1 MNPTTISTLI
11 EKAADHI
18 GSTWPLYSFVTSN
31 PLSGYEKLPFTEA
44 VQRAKEVLGT
54 SVYPKASVYR
64 KALENGDINAGVLQN
79 VLHKHGYKK
88 LPEHYL
94 PLMESE
100 QTVENINP
108 FAELDRAMVKWL
120 SAFMDEGLAE
130 WEMPFKSS
138 GFYNAWRK
146 LAPYDEI
153 LGNIGTNDIP
163 KTSQEAL
170 IQLTNNF
177 SEKEIQEL
185 FTQHLAALPGW
196 IGYIKLRT
204 QNQTEW
210 QKQYPIDLEQ
220 YLAVRLWTAKQLGIA
235 LLSNEKK
242 TQPDTEIAELQHLWL
257 KAWEKSWQL
266 ELVHTLGNSPKE
278 IDLNKKK
285 SSVPDAQLVFCID
298 TRSEL
303 IRRHMES
310 KGFYETFGYAGFFGI
325 AMDYE
330 NSQNG
335 ITQKSCP
342 PILDSCYTVKEV
354 AQENKEVEKQ
364 KLDRKNEV
372 SQFWNYFMKRMKNML
387 PSTFGFVEG
396 SGFFYGLHLM
406 ARTISPASLYRFSHK
421 RKTGHESVCDPQL
434 QNAQSTH
441 DLNVPI
447 AEQAAIV
454 KSGFDLMGWQN
465 FAPLVVFVGHGSHSA
480 NNPFGSS
487 LDCGAC
493 AASPGRHNAR
503 MLAKMANN
511 TDVRKL
517 LENQYGL
524 KIPDTTWFLGAE
536 HNTTTDEIEL
546 FDKHIPSSHKQLL
559 DNLKSNLEK
568 AQITA
573 TQERLGAMGNSVAMA
588 QINASN
594 WGETRPEWGLAKN
607 ASFVIAPRKTTQH
620 IDLDGRCFLHSYDWK
635 NDKDGTALE
644 AIMQGPMVV
653 TQWINNHYYFSTV
666 DNGKFGAGTK
676 TTHNI
681 TGKFGVVQGN
691 GGDLQTGLPWESLYN
706 ADNEPYHSPLRLTVV
721 IQAPKE
727 RVNTILS
734 KYEALKSL
742 VTNEWIHLI
751 IMDPEKGTSIHWLD
765 QQELELKEEEQFIN
779 GFLKRKVHEE
789 LTIA

>member
-54 SVYPKASVYR
+54 SVYPKASVYQ

-153 LGNIGTNDIP
+153 LGNIGSNDIP

-177 SEKEIQEL
+177 SEREIQEL

-303 IRRHMES
+303 IRRHVES

-364 KLDRKNEV
+364 KLERKNEV

-406 ARTISPASLYRFSHK
+406 ARTISPASLYRFSHN
-421 RKTGHESVCDPQL
+421 RKTGQESVCDPQL
-434 QNAQSTH
+434 QNSQNTH

-524 KIPDTTWFLGAE
+524 KIPDATWFLGAE

-546 FDKHIPSSHKQLL
+546 FDKHIPSSHQQLL

-594 WGETRPEWGLAKN
+594 WGETRPEWGLARN

-751 IMDPEKGTSIHWLD
+751 IIDPEKGTSIHWLD